1 MTEIFLEIWIL
12 FKKKFYIY
20 FLASISLASTL
31 HTFVIRAFMLI
42 QAQIL
47 REIKKN
53 QVVITQTLAFFQAIL
68 AILH

>member
-1 MTEIFLEIWIL
+1 
-12 FKKKFYIY
+12 
-20 FLASISLASTL
+20 
-31 HTFVIRAFMLI
+31 MLI